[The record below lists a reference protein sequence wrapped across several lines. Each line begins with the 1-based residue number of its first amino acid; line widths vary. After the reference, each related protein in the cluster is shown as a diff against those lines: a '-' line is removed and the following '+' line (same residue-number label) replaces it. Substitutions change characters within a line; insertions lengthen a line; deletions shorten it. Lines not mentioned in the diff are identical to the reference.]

1 MALGAVA
8 LFVPLAA
15 GRWSLSLLAVPLF
28 ALSVVQAYAALTSPQ
43 RGTASVY
50 LPSLLTML
58 AGLLLFFSSALVVN
72 GLLLLLIGILVM
84 GGFSK
89 ILTPGART
97 VPIEPQQPSTASSIS
112 SVRRFS
118 GPSAGSFAWSRP
130 SA

>member
-58 AGLLLFFSSALVVN
+58 AELLLFFSSALVVN

-89 ILTPGART
+89 ILTAWRSNPPLA
-97 VPIEPQQPSTASSIS
+97 PQ
-112 SVRRFS
+112 
-118 GPSAGSFAWSRP
+118 
-130 SA
+130 